1 MKLSQLLREIA
12 VENVSG
18 RVDVDIKGLAYDSR
32 RVKPG
37 YLFVALRGNRL
48 DGHDYMND
56 AVQRGAVAVVGERF
70 DGIGNGITKI
80 RVMDSRSALSRLA
93 RSYYE
98 APFEGMNIIG
108 ITGTNGKTTTSY
120 VLESILLA
128 AGARPGVIG
137 TINYRYSGK
146 VHRAPVTTP
155 ESLELMAIL
164 KEMRDDG
171 VSDVIME
178 VSSHALD
185 QGRTDDCPFKVAVF
199 TNISRDHLD
208 YHRDM
213 EDYFRAKSILFERL
227 GPGRPDDPNHAV
239 INLDDPRGQM
249 LMDVTGARTITY
261 GLSGRSDV
269 RVEHFEWD
277 RKGIKGLVST
287 PRGEMP
293 LESSLIGVFNL
304 YNILAAA
311 ATSLALGIDLD
322 DIVQGIKR
330 LRSVPGR
337 MELVKNVLGLTIVVD
352 YAHTPDA
359 LRKAILNLRPLASS
373 RIISVFGCG
382 GDRDRGK
389 RREMGQLAGENSDVV
404 IITSDNPRTEDPVV
418 IIREIEKGVR
428 KSGLEMIVRGEET
441 ACAGKGYILE
451 PDRRS
456 AIRKAINIA
465 QRGDV
470 VLIAGKGHE
479 DYQIV
484 GEERRPFDDR
494 EEARKAAGEVEA
506 SRSRQ
511 ATQESPVSSQSY
523 QGIPHK
529 QGKLQ

>member
-1 MKLSQLLREIA
+1 MKLSQLLKEIA
-12 VENVSG
+12 VEDVSG
-18 RVDVDIKGLAYDSR
+18 SVDVDIKGLAYDSR
-32 RVKPG
+32 QVKPG
-37 YLFVALRGNRL
+37 YLFVALRGHRL
-48 DGHDYMND
+48 DGHDYMKD
-56 AVQRGAVAVVGERF
+56 AIERGSVALVGERF

-80 RVMDSRSALSRLA
+80 KVTDSRSALSRLA
-93 RSYYE
+93 RRYYD

-146 VHRAPVTTP
+146 THKAPVTTP

-164 KEMRDDG
+164 KEMRDEG

-185 QGRTDDCPFKVAVF
+185 QGRTNDCPFKVAVF

-213 EDYFRAKSILFERL
+213 EDYFRAKSLLFERV
-227 GPGRPDDPNHAV
+227 GPGKSDDPNYAV
-239 INLDDPRGQM
+239 INLDDPRGQA
-249 LMDVTGARTITY
+249 LMDLTEARTITY
-261 GLSGRSDV
+261 GLGDRQDV
-269 RVEHFEWD
+269 RAESIHRD
-277 RKGIKGLVST
+277 REGIKGVLRT
-287 PRGEMP
+287 PIGTRP
-293 LESSLIGVFNL
+293 LESPLIGVFNL
-304 YNILAAA
+304 YNILAAV

-322 DIVQGIKR
+322 DIVQGIKK

-337 MELVKNVLGLTIVVD
+337 MELVKNRLELTIVVD

-359 LRKAILNLRPLASS
+359 LRKTILNLRPLASS

-382 GDRDRGK
+382 GDRDKGK
-389 RREMGQLAGENSDVV
+389 RREMGQLAGENSDIV
-404 IITSDNPRTEDPVV
+404 IVTSDNPRTEDPAV
-418 IIREIEKGVR
+418 IIGEIEKGVR
-428 KSGLEMIVRGEET
+428 KSGLEMIVWEEEP
-441 ACAGKGYILE
+441 AGAGKGYILE
-451 PDRRS
+451 PDRRA
-456 AIRKAINIA
+456 AIRKAITIA

-494 EEARKAAGEVEA
+494 EEARKAAREVEA
-506 SRSRQ
+506 SRSNRPDQ
-511 ATQESPVSSQSY
+511 KSPIGSQSY

-529 QGKLQ
+529 QGKLG